1 MVAMNTE
8 GKGSGEDTLGEG
20 QYALTGEETGQS
32 RKVRK
37 LGWTQTGGRAGEKEK
52 YYLLGLADLWNP
64 LTYWSNSN
72 KINLH
77 EYLESDTLQVFTV
90 H

>member
-1 MVAMNTE
+1 MDGRDERPYGSRHGFANMVAMNTE

-37 LGWTQTGGRAGEKEK
+37 LG
-52 YYLLGLADLWNP
+52 
-64 LTYWSNSN
+64 
-72 KINLH
+72 
-77 EYLESDTLQVFTV
+77 
-90 H
+90 